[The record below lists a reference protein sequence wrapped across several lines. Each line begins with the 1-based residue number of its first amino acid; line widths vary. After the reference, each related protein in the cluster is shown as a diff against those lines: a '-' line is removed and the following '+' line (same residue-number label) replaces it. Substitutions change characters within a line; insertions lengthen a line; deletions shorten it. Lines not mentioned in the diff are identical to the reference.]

1 MWYGST
7 MCDEVRYYPMLET
20 ELVSGNTCL
29 IFTNRKM
36 EHLNN
41 SDENCAAMLTTN
53 AFDNIIN
60 EIRSSNLNF
69 QLQISPFSAQISLKR
84 SLIKDKSGILITTP
98 RSTNSP
104 TMKIPTSENL
114 QLEEK
119 LSRAL
124 DDANDSRMKL
134 AAFEKRESE
143 DRMKVESQRHDLHN
157 LKVENE
163 KCMEKIIEQEE
174 EIISRD
180 KMIKTKSQIV
190 NKLNKALSEI
200 KIKSEESS
208 ALARK
213 ILKNEVQSWK
223 KKLGNERK
231 EKIRLEKIINDYEK
245 NYETYY
251 RSARVQV

>member
-1 MWYGST
+1 
-7 MCDEVRYYPMLET
+7 
-20 ELVSGNTCL
+20 
-29 IFTNRKM
+29 M

-98 RSTNSP
+98 RSTDSP
-104 TMKIPTSENL
+104 TMKMPTSEYRIAELLAKNL

-163 KCMEKIIEQEE
+163 KCMKKIKEREE

-180 KMIKTKSQIV
+180 KMIKTKAQIV
-190 NKLNKALSEI
+190 NKLNKALSEM

-213 ILKNEVQSWK
+213 INKNEVQSWK
-223 KKLGNERK
+223 KSLGMK
-231 EKIRLEKIINDYEK
+231 EKKR
-245 NYETYY
+245 
-251 RSARVQV
+251 